1 MEKAVEYG
9 KTIFIVGE
17 TGSGKTTYMKT
28 LLHYIPLHLR
38 LVTIEDNPE
47 IRFITTPIMFIFLPG
62 GCRG

>member
-28 LLHYIPLHLR
+28 LLH
-38 LVTIEDNPE
+38 
-47 IRFITTPIMFIFLPG
+47 IFRCISG
-62 GCRG
+62 W